1 MTGAD
6 YMNFGGEKAM
16 SLLDRY
22 LNAVAAQLPRETRE
36 DIIAELRDELE
47 STLEA
52 RAEQKGAPLTDAEV
66 EQVLRDMGHP
76 LTVAARFG
84 AGPNVVVG
92 PELYPWWMF
101 GVRAALTVMVFITA
115 IGALVRVL
123 VGDVEV
129 GQAIGQGFHSLFT
142 SGIAIVGLGTI
153 AAFIIERQKTK
164 PEFLTQ
170 WRVKDLGVF
179 EWTAFGADG
188 WGERLKA
195 AASGEGG
202 KPVRQ
207 GSVEPR
213 RARTAPP
220 VVRAAASAFGWT
232 VVLLWWTGVLG
243 GQIAPANLG
252 VGYVE
257 NGFDWGRAV
266 AETAAWAYWP
276 VVGFIAARIVFDAV
290 RVLTGSP
297 VRLTALGDLA
307 FAVWGV
313 WAIWWIAMISPISR
327 VVGVTSLHDFLA
339 PINAMIV
346 SHDWALTP
354 IVMICLAAGLMGQTF
369 HAIRALAELVTGQA
383 WKRG

>member
-1 MTGAD
+1 
-6 YMNFGGEKAM
+6 M

-22 LNAVAAQLPRETRE
+22 LNAVAAQLPRDTRE

-47 STLEA
+47 TTLEA
-52 RAEQKGAPLTDAEV
+52 RAAEKGAPLTDAEV
-66 EQVLRDMGHP
+66 EAVLRDMGHP
-76 LTVAARFG
+76 LAVAARFG
-84 AGPNVVVG
+84 AGPNMVVG

-101 GVRAALTVMVFITA
+101 GVRAALTVMVCITA
-115 IGALVRVL
+115 LGALVRIL
-123 VGDVEV
+123 VGDAEA
-129 GQAIGQGFHSLFT
+129 GQAIGQAFHSLFT
-142 SGIAIVGLGTI
+142 SGIAIVGLATI

-164 PEFLTQ
+164 PEFLTN

-202 KPVRQ
+202 KPVRNGPVRE

-243 GQIAPANLG
+243 GQIAPANMG

-266 AETAAWAYWP
+266 AETAALAYWP
-276 VVGFIAARIVFDAV
+276 VIGFVAARIVFDAL

-313 WAIWWIAMISPISR
+313 WAIWWIAMISPVSR
-327 VVGVTSLHDFLA
+327 VTGVDSLHAFLE

-346 SHDWALTP
+346 SQQWAFTP
-354 IVMICLAAGLMGQTF
+354 ILMIMLAAGLLGQAF
-369 HAIRALAELVTGQA
+369 HAIRALAELTTGQA